1 MFRVAVAVCYRTP
14 AFFFCVLLAAPAF
27 GFSLP
32 NACHAETMSNALAR
46 VYVTSPELNAQRADT
61 RAVDE
66 NVPTALSGF
75 RPTVVLQADA
85 GLINSISNTPEYRY
99 NYSSDCTAYFN
110 CTQPPSVNRSLAHP
124 TGAQIA
130 MSQPI
135 FDGFKSLNA
144 LRVAESQVHSS
155 RQTLRYT
162 ELSVLAAGATVY
174 MDVLRDTAVVALR
187 RNYVKVLEAQV
198 EDTKTRL
205 RLGEVTRTDLDQ
217 ARGALE
223 QGRAELANADTTFQS
238 SLARFR
244 QLVGTEPKDLQPAK
258 NLEQLL
264 PPSLTNAYGIAE
276 SEHPLILAARA
287 NVDAAGYNI
296 ETNFSQL
303 MPQLG
308 LTGHVTRR
316 FTDYGSVQGA
326 RYYEGSVGATLNIP
340 IYDGGVAYS
349 SVRQAKEKFT
359 QAKILLDQQVL
370 QVRATVAGDWA
381 AWENSHKVVQA
392 GRREVTAAEAALT
405 GIREEARLGERTTFD
420 ILTAQINL
428 LNARLLVVNAQHDE
442 VLASYAVLA
451 SIGRLS
457 AQTLGLDAPHY
468 DPKEHYDRVKYKLFG
483 VNP

>member
-1 MFRVAVAVCYRTP
+1 MFRVAVAVRSRAIARFHLAPCVA
-14 AFFFCVLLAAPAF
+14 AFYYISALTCQ
-27 GFSLP
+27 
-32 NACHAETMSNALAR
+32 AETMSGALSR
-46 VYVTSPELNAQRADT
+46 VYLTSPELNAQRADT

-66 NVPTALSGF
+66 NVPAALSGF
-75 RPTVVLQADA
+75 RPTVVLQADG
-85 GLINSISNTPEYRY
+85 GLLNTLSNTPEYQY
-99 NYSSDCTAYFN
+99 NLSCSYCISPSSIYRSSTH
-110 CTQPPSVNRSLAHP
+110 PS
-124 TGAQIA
+124 GAQIA
-130 MSQPI
+130 LSQPI

-144 LRVAESQVHSS
+144 VRLAESQVRSS
-155 RQTLRYT
+155 RQTLRYS

-174 MDVLRDTAVVALR
+174 MDVLRDTAIVALR

-223 QGRAELANADTTFQS
+223 QGRAESANAETNLQT

-244 QLVGTEPKDLQPAK
+244 QLVGVEPKDLQPAK
-258 NLEQLL
+258 NLAPLL
-264 PPSLTNAYGIAE
+264 PSSLDAAYGIAE
-276 SEHPLILAARA
+276 HEHPLILAARA

-296 ETNFSQL
+296 ETNFAQL

-316 FTDYGSVQGA
+316 FTDYGSVPGG
-326 RYYEGSVGATLNIP
+326 RYYEGSVAATLNIP

-370 QVRATVAGDWA
+370 QIRATVAGDWA
-381 AWENSHKVVQA
+381 AWQNLHIVIESA
-392 GRREVTAAEAALT
+392 RREVAAAEAALA

-428 LNARLLVVNAQHDE
+428 LNARLLVVTAQHDE
-442 VLASYAVLA
+442 VLASYGVLA

-457 AQTLGLDAPHY
+457 ALTLGLDVPPY
-468 DPKEHYDRVKYKLFG
+468 DPKDHYDRVKYKLFG

>member
-1 MFRVAVAVCYRTP
+1 MFRVAVVIRKRVSTH
-14 AFFFCVLLAAPAF
+14 VLFALLIVALF
-27 GFSLP
+27 QHSSSIS
-32 NACHAETMSNALAR
+32 HAETMSGVLSR
-46 VYVTSPELNAQRADT
+46 VYVKSPELNAQRADT

-75 RPTVVLQADA
+75 RPTVVLQADG
-85 GLINSISNTPEYRY
+85 GLLNTLSNTPSYVY
-99 NYSSDCTAYFN
+99 NYNTDACGPF
-110 CTQPPSVNRSLAHP
+110 CTQPASTYRSLTHP
-124 TGAQIA
+124 SGAQIA
-130 MSQPI
+130 LSQPI

-144 LRVAESQVHSS
+144 LRLAESQVHSS
-155 RQTLRYT
+155 RQTLRYS
-162 ELSVLAAGATVY
+162 ELSVLAAAASVY

-187 RNYVKVLEAQV
+187 RNYVKVLETQV

-223 QGRAELANADTTFQS
+223 RGRGERANAETTLQG

-244 QLVGTEPKDLQPAK
+244 QLVQSEPKDLQPAK
-258 NLEQLL
+258 TITPLL
-264 PPSLTNAYGIAE
+264 PATLDAAYGIAE
-276 SEHPLILAARA
+276 VEHPLILAARA

-296 ETNFSQL
+296 ETNFAQL

-316 FTDYGSVQGA
+316 FTDSGSIAGA
-326 RYYEGSVGATLNIP
+326 RYYEGSIAATLNIP
-340 IYDGGVAYS
+340 LYDGGVAYS

-381 AWENSHKVVQA
+381 AWQNVHTVVQA
-392 GRREVTAAEAALT
+392 SRREVAAAEAALA

-428 LNARLLVVNAQHDE
+428 LNARILVVTAQRDE
-442 VLASYAVLA
+442 VVASYAVLA
-451 SIGRLS
+451 AIGRLS
-457 AQTLGLDAPHY
+457 AQTLGLDVPHY
-468 DPKEHYDRVKYKLFG
+468 DAKEHYDRVKYKLFG